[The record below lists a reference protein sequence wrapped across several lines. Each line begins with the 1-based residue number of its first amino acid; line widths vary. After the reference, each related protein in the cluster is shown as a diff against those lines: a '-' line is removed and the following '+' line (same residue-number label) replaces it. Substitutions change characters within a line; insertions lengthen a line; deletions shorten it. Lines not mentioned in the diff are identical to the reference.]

1 MSGFSYF
8 GAIDNHVAHTR
19 SFDSRSMKNSA
30 NEGLLVDFKP
40 AGSAKGNGNTSAY
53 SKAAAFG
60 DPLTLVATAIDL
72 KADYDAKNGAS
83 TEMAGVFYFVVAS
96 TKIIAK

>member
-1 MSGFSYF
+1 
-8 GAIDNHVAHTR
+8 
-19 SFDSRSMKNSA
+19 MKNSA